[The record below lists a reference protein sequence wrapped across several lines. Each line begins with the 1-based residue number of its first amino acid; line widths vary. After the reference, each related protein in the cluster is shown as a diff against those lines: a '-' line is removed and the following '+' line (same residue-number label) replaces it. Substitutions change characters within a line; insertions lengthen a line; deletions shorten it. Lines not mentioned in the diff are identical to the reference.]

1 MVVFTI
7 SRSLEDA
14 FSLRNDMTGMATTGT
29 EQADRIEHKLD
40 VIARLLAA
48 LVTRDLKQ
56 RDQIALLDRV
66 GLPPREIAGLVG
78 TSPNTVRVALVQIRK
93 DSRKKFILPRDERAV
108 SDGGH
113 SSVRG
118 T

>member
-1 MVVFTI
+1 
-7 SRSLEDA
+7 
-14 FSLRNDMTGMATTGT
+14 MATTAT
-29 EQADRIEHKLD
+29 EQADRIEHKLG

-66 GLPPREIAGLVG
+66 GLPPREIAGLLG

-93 DSRKKFILPRDERAV
+93 DSRKKFVKRTADT
-108 SDGGH
+108 GGNE
-113 SSVRG
+113 
-118 T
+118 